1 MTSNKL
7 HTQLLNSYPN
17 WSDFV
22 KYQSPEQ
29 LIVNYDFVRSIWDV
43 YETSPITL
51 NLLTEVYPL
60 KQTYAGYEYLDQW
73 LRYLNDFLNI
83 SKGLQTQYIKQLSYM
98 LYAKYNHFRLSDLKL
113 LFNYILES
121 RYGTFYGSIDSQRIV
136 TSFFEYNR
144 ERGNEFEKIEE
155 KKREEAKK
163 AEKDLPYTPPD
174 LSKYQNIS
182 KLNQFGVR
190 AMAEDISNRKK
201 I

>member
-1 MTSNKL
+1 MKTNKIQL
-7 HTQLLNSYPN
+7 QLLNSYPN

-22 KYQSPEQ
+22 KNQSPEQ
-29 LIVNYDFVRSIWDV
+29 LIVNYDFVSSIWDV

-60 KQTYAGYEYLDQW
+60 KQSFAGYEYLDNW

-83 SKGLQTQYIKQLSYM
+83 NKGLQTQYIKQLSYM

-136 TSFFEYNR
+136 SSFFEYNR
-144 ERGNEFEKIEE
+144 ERTNEFEKIEE
-155 KKREEAKK
+155 KKREAAKK
-163 AEKDLPYTPPD
+163 AEKDKPYSPPD
-174 LSKYQNIS
+174 FSKYKNIS
-182 KLNQFGVR
+182 MLNQLGVQ
-190 AMAEDISNRKK
+190 AMAEEISNRKK